1 MSASYTRLFRVL
13 FVIIFIKLLLLL
25 GLLLDSYD
33 GAARLQRRS
42 NVDIF
47 DELLVDRRQTL
58 CQAIDGNSPIHR
70 SQVRGALSGVR
81 IRPYTR
87 ESDPSDGKKCRI
99 VPKWDR
105 TFVTKSHFS
114 EQNDNRP
121 VEGESSIYVLPINL
135 PNTLAPSNAIFT
147 SHRAK

>member
-47 DELLVDRRQTL
+47 DELLVDRRQSKKNFQL
-58 CQAIDGNSPIHR
+58 GKAF
-70 SQVRGALSGVR
+70 AGVR
-81 IRPYTR
+81 VY
-87 ESDPSDGKKCRI
+87 
-99 VPKWDR
+99 
-105 TFVTKSHFS
+105 
-114 EQNDNRP
+114 
-121 VEGESSIYVLPINL
+121 
-135 PNTLAPSNAIFT
+135 
-147 SHRAK
+147 